1 MSGARAAQD
10 LCSGVQ
16 SEENYTTATDKTFW
30 LSTIFYL
37 NFLDGKLNVMTLGES
52 VNQVLS

>member
-1 MSGARAAQD
+1 MSGARAAQE
-10 LCSGVQ
+10 LCCGVQ
-16 SEENYTTATDKTFW
+16 SEENYTTATDKSFW

-37 NFLDGKLNVMTLGES
+37 NFLDGKLNVMTQGKS